1 MALAAQIDVEQ
12 RLQWDITSEPDAVIT
27 TLIASAQALIELEIG
42 RTVESS
48 ARVETLDGGAWS
60 LFLKWWPVTSVTTVT
75 EDAVA
80 LTPTTDFLWYP
91 RGKLIRVSGGYQTYW
106 RAWKPQSIA
115 VAYVG
120 GYLVGTHD
128 AELAALRSICAEVVA
143 RAFKRGADNAAIPVG
158 ASGQIASVTL
168 AGSDS
173 VTYTDT
179 SGGSSSSGGVASFIY
194 LTEDERRM
202 LHDPMFVRPRF
213 GFA

>member
-1 MALAAQIDVEQ
+1 MALCVQADVEK
-12 RLQWDITSEPDAVIT
+12 RLQWDITAEPDAVIT
-27 TLIASAQALIELEIG
+27 MLIASAQALIETEIG
-42 RTVESS
+42 RTVES
-48 ARVETLDGGAWS
+48 ANRTETLDGGAWS
-60 LFLKWWPVTSVTTVT
+60 LFLKWWPVTSITTVT
-75 EDAVA
+75 DNAVA

-91 RGKLIRVSGGYQTYW
+91 RGKLIRVSGGYQQFW
-106 RAWKPQSIA
+106 RSWKPQGIA

-120 GYLVGTHD
+120 GYLAGTHTV
-128 AELAALRSICAEVVA
+128 ELATLKSICAEVVA
-143 RAFKRGADNAAIPVG
+143 RAFKAGADNAAIPVG

-179 SGGSSSSGGVASFIY
+179 SGATSSSGGIDSFVY

-202 LHDPMFVRPRF
+202 LNDPMFVRPRF